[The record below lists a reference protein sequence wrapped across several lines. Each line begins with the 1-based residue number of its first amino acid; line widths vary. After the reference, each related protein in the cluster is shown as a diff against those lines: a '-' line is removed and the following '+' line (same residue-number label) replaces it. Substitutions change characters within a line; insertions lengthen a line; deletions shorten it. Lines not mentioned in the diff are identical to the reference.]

1 MEIRVKITPKVKHE
15 SIEILSDGRYHVSV
29 KADRKEGLAN
39 ARMKLLLAQHFG
51 VDEKSIAL
59 IAGHT
64 SPTKTVRVSVPRG
77 VDTKKVGSPKVL

>member
-15 SIEILSDGRYHVSV
+15 SVEILPDGRYHVSV

-39 ARMKLLLAQHFG
+39 ARMKSLLAQHFG
-51 VDEKSIAL
+51 VDDKEVAL

-64 SPTKTVRVSVPRG
+64 SPTKTVRINISAG
-77 VDTKKVGSPKVL
+77 VDMKTREARKVL